1 MRRTIVAVVVALLP
15 GAVGADAPPPLD
27 PGARLRVSVAG
38 SASGPITGTLDALR
52 DGSLVLEVHGKT
64 HSVPL
69 ATVNRVE
76 VSQGRHVSRRW
87 VVVGAVAGG
96 LAGAL
101 VGGCL
106 TNKDDYGVACAGQDD
121 TKYVIGGL
129 VGGVAGGA
137 LGAWLGKSERW
148 EDVDLR
154 RSARLALLGRTHLD
168 VPDTGPPSRRR

>member
-15 GAVGADAPPPLD
+15 GAVGADGPPPVD

-38 SASGPITGTLDALR
+38 SGARPISGTLDALR
-52 DGSLVLEVHGKT
+52 DGSLVLATDGQT
-64 HSVPL
+64 RAFPL
-69 ATVNRVE
+69 ATISRVE
-76 VSQGRHVSRRW
+76 VSQGRHVSRRA
-87 VVVGAVAGG
+87 VVIGAVAGG
-96 LAGAL
+96 VAGAL

-106 TNKDDYGVACAGQDD
+106 ANKDDYGVACAGQDD

-154 RSARLALLGRTHLD
+154 RSARLAVLGRTHLD
-168 VPDTGPPSRRR
+168 TPQNGPPWRRR